1 MQEYIILAIAVICVL
16 LGVIVIWLFAK
27 VSRQTILIESMI
39 QQERSFKGEVS
50 TLLKENRMETHNQLS
65 TFQLMV
71 SKSVHENQLL
81 QADKFDRLIH
91 SMNQSMEVMA
101 SSNEKKLEE
110 MRVVVDEKLQ
120 QSVTSRFNESFA
132 SISDRLD
139 RVQQG
144 LGEMQ
149 NLATGV
155 GDLKKVLTN
164 VKSRGIL
171 GELQLMSILEQV
183 LAPSQYI
190 LNAPVIPNGSQRV
203 EVAILLPGQKD
214 IPVLLPIDSKF
225 PVEDYQRFLDA
236 LEQQEDVAA
245 AKKRFE
251 SVVKKCAQ
259 DISLK
264 YIQPPHTT
272 DFAIM
277 FVPVEG
283 IYAQIIQ
290 SPELF
295 DVLLNKYKISV
306 VGPSNLVAFLS
317 SLQMGFR
324 TLAIEKRTSE
334 VWELL
339 ATIKTEF
346 TKFKLIIEKTQK
358 KLQEASSVMDD
369 ASKRTR
375 VISRKLN
382 QVQLL
387 DHQVES
393 FDAEEVLY
401 ED

>member
-1 MQEYIILAIAVICVL
+1 MQEYIVIGIAILCVILSVVVL
-16 LGVIVIWLFAK
+16 WLFSK

-39 QQERSFKGEVS
+39 QQERGFKGEVS
-50 TLLKENRMETHNQLS
+50 TLLKENRMEMANQLS
-65 TFQLMV
+65 TFQLVV
-71 SKSVHENQLL
+71 SKSVHENQML
-81 QADKFDRLIH
+81 QADKFDRLIY
-91 SMNQSMEVMA
+91 SMSQSLESMA

-120 QSVTSRFNESFA
+120 QSVATRFNESFA

-164 VKSRGIL
+164 VKTRGIL

-183 LAPSQYI
+183 LAPSQYQ
-190 LNAPVIPNGSQRV
+190 LNTPVAPNSSQRV
-203 EVAILLPGQKD
+203 EVAILLPGHQD
-214 IPVLLPIDSKF
+214 TPVLLPIDSKF
-225 PVEDYQRFLDA
+225 PVEDYQRYLDA
-236 LEQQEDVAA
+236 VDQQDDVAG

-251 SVVKKCAQ
+251 AVVKKCAQ
-259 DISLK
+259 DISIK

-295 DVLLNKYKISV
+295 DLLLNKYKISV

-334 VWELL
+334 VWDLL
-339 ATIKTEF
+339 STIKTEF
-346 TKFKLIIEKTQK
+346 TKFKLVIEKTQK

-387 DHQVES
+387 DQTEELDEV
-393 FDAEEVLY
+393 EEVMY